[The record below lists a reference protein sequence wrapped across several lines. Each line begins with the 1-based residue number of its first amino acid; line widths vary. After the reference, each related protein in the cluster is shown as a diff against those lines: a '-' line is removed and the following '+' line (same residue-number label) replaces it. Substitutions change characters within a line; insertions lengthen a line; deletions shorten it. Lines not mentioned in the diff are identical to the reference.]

1 MNRRAPETEADPTS
15 PDPSKNS
22 LPAPGITM
30 IGAGYVGLVTGT
42 CLAKLGFDVLC
53 LDTNANRVAAL
64 KAGRSPIYEPGL
76 EALMERQV
84 AEGRLRFDT
93 FEPKG
98 VAHADFV
105 FLAVGT
111 PSLPGSD
118 QADLSQIFEATRMV
132 APQLRAGACL
142 VVKSTVPAGTNSTI
156 RAIVA
161 ERRPGLAFSVVSNP
175 EFLREGRAVAD
186 FLRPDRIVVGC
197 HDDAGRAGMERIY
210 RSFVDQDVPVLFTSP
225 ENAELI
231 KYAAN
236 AFLAMKVAFAN
247 EVSDLCEAA
256 GGDVRDVVRGIGL
269 DARIGPRFL
278 EPGPGFGGS
287 CFPKDTRA
295 FVDIGRR
302 LGRPQRLVEAVVAI
316 NEDRKESLSSRVADA
331 LGSCAGKTIA
341 VLGVAFK
348 PDTDDL
354 REAPALRLIPALVEA
369 GAEVRFYDPQ
379 VAAAGVAELEG
390 ALQASTLAAALEGA
404 DAAVLLTEWAEFRML
419 DLVSARRS
427 MRGATFVD
435 FRNLYARDTMGKAG
449 FLYHPIGSAP
459 LRDLPLLPEGIAAS
473 RRVSRA
479 VRDGRVAMG

>member
-1 MNRRAPETEADPTS
+1 
-15 PDPSKNS
+15 
-22 LPAPGITM
+22 M

-53 LDTNANRVAAL
+53 LDTDAERVAAL
-64 KAGRSPIYEPGL
+64 KGGRSPIYEPGL
-76 EALMERQV
+76 DALMEKQV
-84 AEGRLRFDT
+84 AEGRLRFDR

-98 VAHADFV
+98 VARADFV

-118 QADLSQIFEATRMV
+118 EADLSQIFDATRMV
-132 APQLRAGACL
+132 APQLRPGACL
-142 VVKSTVPAGTNSTI
+142 VVKSTVPAGTNSAI
-156 RAIVA
+156 RAIVSD
-161 ERRPGLAFSVVSNP
+161 RRPELAFSVVSNP
-175 EFLREGRAVAD
+175 EFLREGRAVED

-197 HDDAGRAGMERIY
+197 HDAAGRAGMERIY
-210 RSFVDQDVPVLFTSP
+210 RSFMEQSVPVVFTTP

-247 EVSDLCEAA
+247 EVSDLCEAT

-269 DARIGPRFL
+269 DARIGPSFL
-278 EPGPGFGGS
+278 QPGPGFGGS

-316 NEDRKESLSSRVADA
+316 NEDRKESLASRVSEA

-341 VLGVAFK
+341 ILGVAFK

-369 GAEVRFYDPQ
+369 GAAVRFYDPQ
-379 VAAAGVAELEG
+379 VDADGVSELEG
-390 ALQASTLAAALEGA
+390 ADQAPSLAAALEGA
-404 DAAVLLTEWAEFRML
+404 DAAVLVTEWAEFRML
-419 DLVSARRS
+419 DLVSARRRMS
-427 MRGATFVD
+427 GATFID
-435 FRNLYARDTMGKAG
+435 FRNVYSREAMDEAG

-459 LRDLPLLPEGIAAS
+459 LRDDARSPEQAGS
-473 RRVSRA
+473 GRRQRQA
-479 VRDGRVAMG
+479 VGDGQVAVG